1 MDSRALLLTV
11 ATFVV
16 AAPLAARAAAPPTLA
31 PIAGGSHPLAVL
43 RACPSSQLKAAIA
56 SDQSGMMH
64 RELRITLTN
73 TGAVGCAMLGYPAI
87 RLLDEL
93 RHAQI
98 VAEDFSRTPR
108 MFILAPGRQAAFLL
122 RVATGD
128 GVTTF
133 RTVPTLAILPPGDV
147 TPLLVHVDL
156 PVASRV
162 DVTAVLPASEL
173 K

>member
-1 MDSRALLLTV
+1 MDSRFLVLAVAAL
-11 ATFVV
+11 A
-16 AAPLAARAAAPPTLA
+16 AAPLAAGAAAPPSLA
-31 PIAGGSHPLAVL
+31 PIAGGPHPLAVL

-56 SDQSGMMH
+56 SDEGAMMH

-93 RHAQI
+93 KHPQI
-98 VAEDFSRTPR
+98 VAESFSRTPR
-108 MFILAPGRQAAFLL
+108 MFVVSPGGQAAFLL

-128 GVTTF
+128 GVTTYH
-133 RTVPTLAILPPGDV
+133 TVPTLAIVPPGDV
-147 TPLLVHVDL
+147 TPLLVRVAL
-156 PVASRV
+156 PVAPRV